1 MHKECRKSKRNSER
15 IGDFRVKSGVGQ
27 TRSYLAIAAIAVL
40 LGGCFDPA
48 QSNKNCSTEGLCPG
62 SMICGTDNACHDE
75 GFCDERLACTSSEES
90 YCDIATHTC
99 IETPSDTACNR
110 AEACGGQF
118 HCTNRSDGVC
128 VSCNVDVLCSDAEC
142 DPTLNCQCKPG
153 AEGDSLCALLNP
165 LFPVCISEATCGGC
179 TEGDDCPSLFCNI
192 DTGTCELAE
201 TILYVDK
208 NAEPSDPATCTRDEP
223 CQRISDAIALVNDA
237 RKTILVLPGTYTET
251 VVAEAIDVSIFAE
264 GEVLLLSPPNIDAL
278 ALKVGSQASVF
289 ISGLSIRGS
298 VLVDG
303 SELEFEETLIT
314 GGSPGIRVKG
324 AVLIVERSV
333 LRDNE
338 TAIQQSSGGQSTVSV
353 RKTRIEDNRIG
364 LEFFSGML
372 DLRQSSLIHN
382 DKAIGLQDAR
392 VTIENNVFADN
403 KIGVENFFANGQL
416 MFNTFYRNEIH
427 LRCPGL
433 DFLLQVHSAIFAS
446 GEVGAGLNS
455 NEGCDIS
462 FSLFDRGF
470 PGPGIGNI
478 VGIPGFVDE
487 EAGDFRLLPD
497 SDAVDL
503 ARMNDHEVV
512 DDFDGMPRPRGAGF
526 DMGAFELQN

>member
-15 IGDFRVKSGVGQ
+15 IGDFRVQSGVGQ

-48 QSNKNCSTEGLCPG
+48 QSSKNCSTQGLCPG

-75 GFCDERLACTSSEES
+75 GFCDEGLACTSSEES

-110 AEACGGQF
+110 AEACEGQN

-128 VSCNVDVLCSDAEC
+128 VSCNVDVLCSDTEC

-165 LFPVCISEATCGGC
+165 LLPVCVSEATCGGC

-223 CQRISDAIALVNDA
+223 CQRISDAMALVNDDH
-237 RKTILVLPGTYTET
+237 KTILVLPGTYAET
-251 VVAEAIDVSIFAE
+251 VVAEAIEVSIFSE
-264 GEVLLLSPPNIDAL
+264 GEVLLLSPANTDAL
-278 ALKVGSQASVF
+278 ALSVDAQASVF

-298 VLVDG
+298 VLVEN
-303 SELEFEETLIT
+303 SELEFEETLIA
-314 GGSPGIRVKG
+314 GGAPGVKVKE

-333 LRDNE
+333 LRDNAV
-338 TAIQQSSGGQSTVSV
+338 AIQQSPGGQSFITI
-353 RKTRIEDNRIG
+353 RNTRIEENETG
-364 LEFFSGML
+364 LEMSSGTL
-372 DLRQSSLIHN
+372 DLRRSSFIHN
-382 DKAIGLQDAR
+382 DKAIGLQGTS
-392 VTIENNVFADN
+392 VTIENNVFAYN

-427 LRCPGL
+427 LRCPELG
-433 DFLLQVHSAIFAS
+433 FLLQVHSAIFAR
-446 GEVGAGLNS
+446 GEIELGEDS
-455 NEGCDIS
+455 KEGCDIS
-462 FSLFDRGF
+462 FSLFESDF
-470 PGPGIGNI
+470 AGPGIGNI
-478 VGIPGFVDE
+478 NGFPQFVDE
-487 EAGDFRLLPD
+487 KSGDFHLRPGSEGVD
-497 SDAVDL
+497 S

-512 DDFDGMPRPRGAGF
+512 DDFDGMPRPRGKGF